1 MEREAAGPLTPRAC
15 QKYDLGLC
23 FDQEDCKDAHPM
35 NGRAPFGTIKC
46 AIGLPTFKRATRMKP
61 GWICKKGS
69 GCLYD
74 HEGYSKER
82 VAEAKARWQHRRRAT
97 RRDRANRNSVP
108 LRSYVCVDSSGLF
121 KGFYKFRSGPQKSCE
136 VLDVVLVVSSWDPP
150 PWGTEI
156 ITLPP
161 DTAVPNM
168 PKTPENG
175 VCESL

>member
-1 MEREAAGPLTPRAC
+1 MYELT
-15 QKYDLGLC
+15 QS
-23 FDQEDCKDAHPM
+23 QIV
-35 NGRAPFGTIKC
+35 APSTTC
-46 AIGLPTFKRATRMKP
+46 NQLTEPQCPAP
-61 GWICKKGS
+61 
-69 GCLYD
+69 
-74 HEGYSKER
+74 
-82 VAEAKARWQHRRRAT
+82 
-97 RRDRANRNSVP
+97 
-108 LRSYVCVDSSGLF
+108 YVCVDSSGLF

-150 PWGTEI
+150 PWGTQI

>member
-1 MEREAAGPLTPRAC
+1 MNGAQTVEPRARSGGTAH
-15 QKYDLGLC
+15 YSDGT
-23 FDQEDCKDAHPM
+23 DAP
-35 NGRAPFGTIKC
+35 RAPI
-46 AIGLPTFKRATRMKP
+46 
-61 GWICKKGS
+61 
-69 GCLYD
+69 
-74 HEGYSKER
+74 
-82 VAEAKARWQHRRRAT
+82 
-97 RRDRANRNSVP
+97 VP
-108 LRSYVCVDSSGLF
+108 NASYCPAPYVCVDSSGLF

-150 PWGTEI
+150 PWGTQI